1 MKKLSNVLLEKK
13 CYKIPPIWIMRQA
26 GRYLP
31 EYLATRSQISNFLDL
46 CYNPKLASEVTL
58 QPIRRFDFDSAIIFS
73 DILVIPDALGIKV
86 DFIKN
91 HGPKLDE
98 FNILNDLSKLKI
110 YNIENHLKP
119 VFEAIS
125 LTRQNLNSDKNLIG
139 FCGAPFTLAC
149 YMLEGGGSKNFEI
162 VKEISIKHPQYFSQL
177 IDLLTDAIIE
187 FLSLQIKAGVDVVKV
202 FDSWAGI
209 LTTNQIN
216 DWVIKPAQK
225 ITNFLK
231 NNFPHIPLIYFPKSI
246 GVNYE
251 NFAKKVDCHGLA
263 IDQTL
268 DKNWA
273 NHYLQNNLNIAIQ
286 GNLDNYL
293 LAFGSPEQITKEVLE
308 ILKIFNQK
316 PFIFNLGHGILPQ
329 TPIKNVELL
338 LKIIREN

>member
-1 MKKLSNVLLEKK
+1 MKKLSNVLLKK
-13 CYKIPPIWIMRQA
+13 EIFKTPPIWIMRQA

-31 EYLATRSQISNFLDL
+31 EYLETRSKINNFLDL
-46 CYNPKLASEVTL
+46 CYNPKLATEVTL

-91 HGPKLDE
+91 HGPKLAKFD
-98 FNILNDLSKLKI
+98 ILNDLLKL
-110 YNIENHLKP
+110 NINNIKNHLKP

-125 LTRQNLNSDKNLIG
+125 LTRQNLNQEKDLIG

-149 YMLEGGGSKNFEI
+149 YILEGGGSKNFDI
-162 VKEISIKHPQYFSQL
+162 VKEISYKYPQQFSQL
-177 IDLLTDAIIE
+177 IDILTNSAIE
-187 FLSLQIKAGVDVVKV
+187 FLSYQIQAGVDVIKI

-216 DWVIKPAQK
+216 EWVIKPAKK
-225 ITNFLK
+225 IVNYFYE
-231 NNFPHIPLIYFPKSI
+231 NYPQIPIIYFPKSI

-251 NFAKKVDCHGLA
+251 NFAKEVDSHGLA

-268 DKNWA
+268 DKKWVSQV
-273 NHYLQNNLNIAIQ
+273 LQKNLNKIIQ
-286 GNLDNYL
+286 GNLDNHL
-293 LAFGSPEQITKEVLE
+293 LAFGTKKQIADETIE
-308 ILKIFNQK
+308 ILKTFGEK

-329 TPIKNVELL
+329 TPIENVEYL
-338 LKIIREN
+338 LKIIRG